1 MSRRLNN
8 LLGLAPAYVIMLF
21 LMVIPLFIVFY
32 VSLMSSDPYGGYKA
46 IFSLESYTQLFF
58 AEDWDGVLQFDLQY
72 TWIIVRTLV
81 LSLIAVILCLLLS
94 FPVAYFISRQ
104 PNNRKALWLFFVTL
118 PFWVSMVVRVY
129 AWIIILADDGVLESG
144 LRMTG
149 LVGDIDS
156 MLYTEGAMLT
166 GMIYS
171 YIPLMIL
178 PIYASIEK
186 LDGNLI
192 EAANDL
198 YASRITTLFTVIIP
212 LCKPGMVAGAI
223 LVFVPCLGTI
233 LEPVLLGGG
242 KKLMLGNLIYM
253 QFTTARNWSFGSSLA
268 IVLLC
273 LVVLILFVNAR
284 RAAHTRMGG
293 A

>member
-8 LLGLAPAYVIMLF
+8 LLGLAPAYVVMLF

-284 RAAHTRMGG
+284 RAAHARVGG

>member
-8 LLGLAPAYVIMLF
+8 LLGLAPAYVVMLF

>member
-1 MSRRLNN
+1 MKRPLANF
-8 LLGLAPAYVIMLF
+8 LGLAPAYVIMLF
-21 LMVIPLFIVFY
+21 LMIIPLFIVFY
-32 VSLMSSDPYGGYKA
+32 VSLMSSDPYGGFKP
-46 IFSLESYTQLFF
+46 IFSLDSYIQIFF
-58 AEDWDGVLQFDLQY
+58 AEDWDGVMQLDLQY
-72 TWIIVRTLV
+72 LWIIVRTLT
-81 LSLIAVILCLLLS
+81 LSTIAVVLCLLLS
-94 FPVAYFISRQ
+94 FPVAYYISRQ

-156 MLYTEGAMLT
+156 MLYTNGAMLV

-198 YASRITTLFTVIIP
+198 YASRIKTLFTVIVP

-242 KKLMLGNLIYM
+242 KKLMLGNLIYT

-273 LVVLILFVNAR
+273 LVVLILLVNAR
-284 RAAHTRMGG
+284 RASQTQVGG